1 MEHLVKWDEQN
12 VSFSTDIQ
20 NSNMLMLGVAASS
33 SRKMYSDLY
42 CTKF

>member
-1 MEHLVKWDEQN
+1 MEHLVNWEEQN

-33 SRKMYSDLY
+33 SRKMNSDL
-42 CTKF
+42 

>member
-1 MEHLVKWDEQN
+1 MELLVKREEQN

-33 SRKMYSDLY
+33 NRKMNSDL
-42 CTKF
+42 